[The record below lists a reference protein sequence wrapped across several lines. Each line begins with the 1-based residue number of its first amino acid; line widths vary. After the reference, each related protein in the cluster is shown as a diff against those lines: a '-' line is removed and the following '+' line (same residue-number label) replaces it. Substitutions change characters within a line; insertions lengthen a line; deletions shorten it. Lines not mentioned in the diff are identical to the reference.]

1 MEGTTKT
8 KQDILDALHQNRA
21 RLQEL
26 GVRKIGLLGSFARGE
41 QRADSDMD
49 LVVEFESERKT
60 FDGFMNLSF
69 LLEETLEHRVELVT
83 GESLNPYLG
92 PHILKEVEYAALA
105 A

>member
-60 FDGFMNLSF
+60 FDGFMNLPF